1 MKGPFFFRESK
12 HLSVLVIGL
21 DNAGKTSVLCHLANV
36 ASTNRSML
44 KSVGTAP
51 TVGTQMV
58 EFHRRNVG
66 WVAWDMSG
74 QGRYRDLWVSHASH
88 VHGVIFVVDVTDRAR
103 IAVAREELH
112 GILTSRAF
120 RKGNTPVAIL
130 ANKYDAIS
138 GASAGGVK
146 NSGRDGCLTLENVCI
161 ALAVDTLQVHRPTR
175 AFATSALTGEGIEE
189 AMDWL
194 TVHATNR

>member
-1 MKGPFFFRESK
+1 
-12 HLSVLVIGL
+12 
-21 DNAGKTSVLCHLANV
+21 
-36 ASTNRSML
+36 
-44 KSVGTAP
+44 
-51 TVGTQMV
+51 MV

-74 QGRYRDLWVSHASH
+74 QGRYRDLWASHASH
-88 VHGVIFVVDVTDRAR
+88 VHGDVTDRAR

-120 RKGNTPVAIL
+120 RQGNTPVAIL
-130 ANKYDAIS
+130 ANKYDIAMT
-138 GASAGGVK
+138 GASAGGGV
-146 NSGRDGCLTLENVCI
+146 NSGRDGCLTLENVGI

-194 TVHATNR
+194 TLHATNR